1 MRLQR
6 IVSSLLWLLSSL
18 LLFILIFE
26 NKVALPAWLQVAG
39 RMHPLMLH
47 FPVVLVIIYAIWVL
61 LVPKNAMEPAVKTL
75 VGDWILLSAAFTAL
89 VTALMGV
96 FLSHEPGYDPDAIA
110 WHKWSGVVVAF
121 ILVAWYFLRES
132 TRVSRWLPAVF
143 SLSSLAIIVFTGHQG
158 AGITHGQN
166 FLLAPILPEKNEKNV
181 SLENAIVFTDII
193 QPILDEK
200 CMSCHNSKKAK
211 GELIME
217 TKDRL
222 LKGGKSGA
230 LWDSTEADLGLLLR
244 RIHLSLE
251 QKKHMPPQGKPQ
263 LTDDEVQILY
273 YWIKS
278 GADFEKKVLDYP
290 VQDSLRLLS
299 EARLNKSEVAS
310 YDFEPASEKTIKELN
325 NVNRVIYPLAIESPA
340 LGVNFYNKE
349 FFNSNELKAL
359 LKVKEQVVSLD
370 CSHMPVKD
378 EDLSTISQLVNLR
391 HLLLNFTSITGKTL
405 SELKKLPHLKT
416 LAVAGTPVTKDQVLQ
431 LENFPSLEHV
441 YVWNSGLSQSELEA
455 LKTQK
460 GKIVFETGV
469 RTDTLILK
477 LTPPVFE
484 NELLVFHEPIN
495 LKLKHYING
504 TEMRYTTDGSEPDS
518 LTSPIYD
525 KSVQI
530 AKNTTIRSRAFKK
543 GWISSDVSQKTFLRS
558 TFVPDSIELVTPPD
572 PKYNSGTKLLADN
585 EIGDLSFGNK
595 KALGYRNNKMEVL
608 LYYASPITA
617 QNVTVS
623 FLKSPGSYIMPPVL
637 VEIWGGD
644 APSSLKLLGKITPKQ
659 PEKMEGG
666 EMLPLE
672 INFSPT
678 TLKCI
683 RVIAHPVSKLPLW
696 HPGKGDKGWVFC
708 DEIMVN

>member
-18 LLFILIFE
+18 LLFILFFE
-26 NKVALPAWLQVAG
+26 SRIVLPAWLQVAG

-47 FPVVLVIIYAIWVL
+47 FPVVLVILYAIWVL
-61 LVPKNAMEPAVKTL
+61 FVPKNAMEPAVKTR
-75 VGDWILLSAAFTAL
+75 VGEWLLLATAFTAI

-96 FLSHEPGYDPDAIA
+96 FLSHEPGYDPDAIG
-110 WHKWSGVVVAF
+110 WHKWSGVFVACV
-121 ILVAWYFLRES
+121 LVTWYFLRDLVNKS
-132 TRVSRWLPAVF
+132 RVFPALF
-143 SLSSLAIIVFTGHQG
+143 SITCLATIIFTGHQG

-166 FLLAPILPEKNEKNV
+166 FLLAPILPEKSEKTV

-217 TKDRL
+217 TSERL

-244 RIHLSLE
+244 RIHLPLE

-263 LTDDEVQILY
+263 LTDDEVLLLY
-273 YWIKS
+273 YWIKK
-278 GADFEKKVLDYP
+278 GASFDKKLIDYP
-290 VQDSLRLLS
+290 AQDSLRLLAESRINRS
-299 EARLNKSEVAS
+299 EIAS
-310 YDFEPASEKTIKELN
+310 YDFEAASEKTIQELN
-325 NVNRVIYPLAIESPA
+325 TVNRVVYPLSMESPA

-349 FFNSNELKAL
+349 FFNSAELKAL

-378 EDLSTISQLVNLR
+378 EDLSTIAQLVNLR

-405 SELKKLPHLKT
+405 GELKKLPHLKS
-416 LAVAGTPVTKDQVLQ
+416 LSLAGTPVTKDQVLQ
-431 LENFPSLEHV
+431 LEQFPSLEKV
-441 YVWNSGLSQSELEA
+441 YVWSSGLSQAELES
-455 LKTQK
+455 LKNQK
-460 GKIVFETGV
+460 GKIAFETGV

-477 LTPPVFE
+477 LTPPIIE
-484 NELLVFHEPIN
+484 NEILVFHEPIN

-504 TEMRYTTDGSEPDS
+504 TDLRYTTDGSDPDS
-518 LTSPIYD
+518 IQSPAYD
-525 KSVQI
+525 KSVLI
-530 AKNTTIRSRAFKK
+530 SRNTTVRTRAFKK
-543 GWISSDVSQKTFLRS
+543 GWISSDISQKSFLRATYS
-558 TFVPDSIELVTPPD
+558 PDSVELITPPD
-572 PKYNSGTKLLADN
+572 PKYNSGTKLLSDN
-585 EIGDLSFGNK
+585 EIGDLGFGNR
-595 KALGYRNNKMEVL
+595 KALGYQKNKMEVL
-608 LYYASPITA
+608 LFYATPITA
-617 QNVTVS
+617 KSLTVS
-623 FLKSPGSYIMPPVL
+623 FLKIPGSYIMPPTS
-637 VEIWGGD
+637 VEVWGGD
-644 APSSLKLLGKITPKQ
+644 SPSSMKLLGKITPKQ

-672 INFSPT
+672 INFNPV
-678 TLKCI
+678 TLKYI
-683 RVIAHPVSKLPLW
+683 RVIATPVAKLPSW
-696 HPGKGDKGWVFC
+696 HPGKGEKGWIFC